1 MEWKHGKKRNDEAYM
16 WAGDRHVWAGR
27 LIWVGKVRM
36 IEGGLLEIYICTW
49 YSIFLFPQLFYKAL
63 LFKSECFFFK
73 KNFSFYYPPTL
84 YNPLHKKKTIAFCR
98 FIQIKSQLSI
108 MTTKPTST
116 LLRLLISIAITA
128 GVQLVYAKPVPDNF
142 QIDGFLQQQPQQQ
155 PQQQEQPNAGESFV
169 VAYGGN
175 NSPNYNLDST
185 DLNAAAQFGVSTSPT
200 PTSQENPSPAEGD
213 LVAWEWWDNSR
224 NNVLADDSTLPEVTG
239 DPATQKARA
248 EEFQNF
254 NCGNEESICCSGNH
268 PAPAVSGGKHVCANS
283 KFCSTHFFSWAVLAN
298 EFVQR
303 RARLLCHSF
312 VLVQCQPKTT

>member
-1 MEWKHGKKRNDEAYM
+1 
-16 WAGDRHVWAGR
+16 
-27 LIWVGKVRM
+27 
-36 IEGGLLEIYICTW
+36 
-49 YSIFLFPQLFYKAL
+49 
-63 LFKSECFFFK
+63 
-73 KNFSFYYPPTL
+73 
-84 YNPLHKKKTIAFCR
+84 
-98 FIQIKSQLSI
+98 

-142 QIDGFLQQQPQQQ
+142 QIDGFLQQQLQQQ
-155 PQQQEQPNAGESFV
+155 PDAGESFV
-169 VAYGGN
+169 VAYGGD

-185 DLNAAAQFGVSTSPT
+185 DLNAAAQFGVSTPPT

-213 LVAWEWWDNSR
+213 LVAWEGWENTR

-254 NCGNEESICCSGNH
+254 NCGNEESVCCSGNH

-283 KFCSTHFFSWAVLAN
+283 KFCSTHFFSCAVLAN
-298 EFVQR
+298 EFLCNAEQDYYAIASSLYNANLKIHKLPCLDPVYLHKCQDIQVKKQN
-303 RARLLCHSF
+303 LL
-312 VLVQCQPKTT
+312 P